1 MLSNCFHNYIEKC
14 QKAYE
19 IGLFLIAVLL
29 LFVNNIFL
37 CFRWYFSEKMKKIK
51 LKPP

>member
-14 QKAYE
+14 KKAHE
-19 IGLFLIAVLL
+19 IGLFYT
-29 LFVNNIFL
+29 FL